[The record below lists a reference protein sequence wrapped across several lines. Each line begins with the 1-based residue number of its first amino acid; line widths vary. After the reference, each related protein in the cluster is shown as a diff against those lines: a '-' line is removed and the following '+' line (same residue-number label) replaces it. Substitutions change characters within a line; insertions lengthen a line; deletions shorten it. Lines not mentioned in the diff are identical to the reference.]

1 MPILVQD
8 IQWDN
13 YDDQCR
19 DWKSWH
25 TCERKNGEAVRPD
38 RMPEFIEWCP
48 SIYHTV
54 KTMIECPDD
63 LQNEYKVLEIRN
75 KPHVKKG
82 ERTKRKYSK
91 ISQPSVDSI
100 SDYKM
105 QSPSSF
111 IVFLAGGMTY
121 GELKLATLL
130 TEYFKEQAKNPQ
142 NINVIFGSTQ
152 ILNPDDFIEK
162 LFVLNPD
169 EPQYKEDDDNFAT
182 LDVNF
187 D

>member
-1 MPILVQD
+1 
-8 IQWDN
+8 
-13 YDDQCR
+13 
-19 DWKSWH
+19 
-25 TCERKNGEAVRPD
+25 
-38 RMPEFIEWCP
+38 
-48 SIYHTV
+48 
-54 KTMIECPDD
+54 
-63 LQNEYKVLEIRN
+63 
-75 KPHVKKG
+75 
-82 ERTKRKYSK
+82 
-91 ISQPSVDSI
+91 
-100 SDYKM
+100 M

-111 IVFLAGGMTY
+111 IVFIAGGMTY

-152 ILNPDDFIEK
+152 ILNPVDFIEK

-187 D
+187 DWMKLFKVRCFSVLG